1 MNKIISLVLVIVSL
15 VLLLAPDYILSK
27 DSENSVMQALYD
39 YHQII
44 GGLILAVAYYLYS
57 NVEHVSSEMEYDVT
71 SVASSESRD

>member
-27 DSENSVMQALYD
+27 DSENFVIRTLYD

-44 GGLILAVAYYLYS
+44 GGVILAVAYYLYS
-57 NVEHVSSEMEYDVT
+57 NIEHEAIEMEYDVT
-71 SVASSESRD
+71 SVPSSESQN